1 MFSLKSKPRYE
12 LRALVCCDD
21 LVEEA
26 SVNQLL
32 QEELDIAEFGVLD
45 AQTLE
50 HAEVAI
56 LYSHEDWAKVFQV
69 WAHQVQSRSEIF
81 DRLWFWNNRD
91 KLGYSCMSD
100 LL

>member
-12 LRALVCCDD
+12 LRALVCCGD

-26 SVNQLL
+26 GVDQLL

-56 LYSHEDWAKVFQV
+56 LYGHE
-69 WAHQVQSRSEIF
+69 
-81 DRLWFWNNRD
+81 N
-91 KLGYSCMSD
+91 
-100 LL
+100 

>member
-12 LRALVCCDD
+12 LRALVCCGD

-26 SVNQLL
+26 GVDQLL

-50 HAEVAI
+50 HA
-56 LYSHEDWAKVFQV
+56 
-69 WAHQVQSRSEIF
+69 
-81 DRLWFWNNRD
+81 
-91 KLGYSCMSD
+91 
-100 LL
+100 